1 MTLTPS
7 IQDPKEPVHVTAGVR
22 RLAVWAVALALCAP
36 AGAQQ
41 LQSRQTDNLDLVY
54 YDPAHE
60 YLSYHLTRAF
70 ENSLAFQRQLFD
82 YTPSEPVL
90 VLMQDFGDY
99 GHGGTSTVPW
109 NYVSIGIEPFD
120 YVYETMP
127 ANERINWLMH
137 HELVHVV
144 ATDKGADSD
153 LFFRRVFQGKVTP
166 IRENPLSMFY
176 SYLTSPRWYSPRWYH
191 EGIAVFLET
200 WMAGGLGR
208 VLGGY
213 DEMAFRTM
221 VLENAYFYDI
231 VGLESEGTT
240 IDFQVG
246 QNSYLYG
253 TRFVTYLA
261 MQHGPEKVIQWFNRT
276 AGSKRYFSA
285 QFRHVFDTPLE
296 DEWRRWISWERDWQK
311 QNLDRIRQY
320 PVTAGARVNDETLG
334 SVSRSFYDPERK
346 LLYVAINR
354 PARPAQIVAINVDRG
369 TMTHLTDVGTPALFF
384 VTSLAY
390 DAKGQKLFFTSDNSR
405 GWRDLHELD
414 LTTGRRR
421 QLMKNN
427 RTGDLVVHPADQS
440 IWGVQH
446 HNGFSSLVRI
456 PLPYGQWRT
465 VLTLAYGRDLYDLD
479 ISPDGRT
486 LSGTLTDVT
495 GDHELVKLDI
505 ERLLAGDST
514 FEVLHEF
521 EKTSPANFVFSGDGR
536 YLYGSSYYT
545 GVSNIFRYD
554 LQQRTMEPLTNADSG
569 LFRPIPISED
579 TLIAYRYTA
588 TGFVPVLIPIAVR
601 EDINAIHYLG
611 QQVVEKHPIVK
622 SWNAGSP
629 ARVNLDQ
636 VTTYAG
642 PYRSL
647 ARMRL
652 GSMYPVVE
660 GYKESVA
667 AGVRFNFADPLGL
680 NSMDVTAAYSP
691 DEALDDE
698 ERVHLSV
705 GYSGAPWKVQLNYN
719 ATDFYDLFGPTR
731 TSRKGHSASVSYHQY
746 LTYERP
752 RTFEYT
758 ITSAYYGGLDTL
770 PEYQN
775 VRAPFEQY
783 ATAGAHLDY
792 QDLRRTLG
800 AVDYEYGVKWTAAA
814 SANHVSSETFPRV
827 WATYDR
833 GVLLPIEHSSLW
845 LRAAAGKSFGER
857 ENPFANFFFG
867 GFGNNWI
874 DYREVRRYRDYYSF
888 PGLELNEIGGNDFAK
903 ATLEWTLPPIRF
915 RQVGIP
921 GLYTDWARP
930 ALFVAGL
937 TTDLGTEDLR
947 REILGVG
954 GQIDFSLVLFSN
966 LESIFSLG
974 YGVALED
981 GRSSNEVMIS
991 LSLLQ

>member
-1 MTLTPS
+1 MA
-7 IQDPKEPVHVTAGVR
+7 IR
-22 RLAVWAVALALCAP
+22 RLAVWAVALVLSAP
-36 AGAQQ
+36 AGAQQLQ

-54 YDPAHE
+54 YDQAHE

-70 ENSLAFQRQLFD
+70 ENSLAFQRRLFD
-82 YTPSEPVL
+82 YTPSEPVV

-144 ATDKGADSD
+144 ATDKGADQD
-153 LFFRRVFQGKVTP
+153 LFFRRIFRGKVSP
-166 IRENPLSMFY
+166 IKENPLSMFY
-176 SYLTSPRWYSPRWYH
+176 SFLTSPRWYSPRWYH

-246 QNSYLYG
+246 QNAYLYG
-253 TRFVTYLA
+253 TRFVTYLSV
-261 MQHGPEKVIQWFNRT
+261 QHGPEKVVQWFNRT

-285 QFRHVFDTPLE
+285 QFRSVFGVPLE
-296 DEWRRWISWERDWQK
+296 QEWRRWIAWEGDWQRE
-311 QNLDRIRQY
+311 NLDRIRQY
-320 PVTAGARVNDETLG
+320 PVSEGRRINAETLG
-334 SVSRSFYDPERK
+334 SVSRSFYDQDRK

-354 PARPAQIVAINVDRG
+354 PARPAQIVAINVESGAMSR
-369 TMTHLTDVGTPALFF
+369 LADVGTPALFF
-384 VTSLAY
+384 VTSMAY
-390 DAKGQKLFFTSDNSR
+390 DAKGRKIFFTTDNAR
-405 GWRDLHELD
+405 GWRDLHQLD
-414 LTTGRRR
+414 LATGRRR
-421 QLMKNN
+421 MLIKDS
-427 RTGDLVVHPADQS
+427 RTGDLVVNPANQS

-446 HNGFSSLVRI
+446 HNGFSSLVLI
-456 PLPYGQWRT
+456 PPPYNGWKT
-465 VLTLAYGRDLYDLD
+465 ILTLDYGRDIYDLD
-479 ISPDGRT
+479 ISPDGSA
-486 LSGTLTDVT
+486 LSGTVTDI
-495 GDHELVKLDI
+495 GGRHELVRLDI
-505 ERLLAGDST
+505 ARLLAGDST
-514 FEVLHEF
+514 FEVLHQF
-521 EKTSPANFVFSGDGR
+521 ENTSPANFVFSGDGR
-536 YLYGSSYYT
+536 YLFGSSYYT

-554 LQQRTMEPLTNADSG
+554 LQEKKMEALSNAESG
-569 LFRPIPISED
+569 LFRPIPISDD

-588 TGFVPVLIPIAVR
+588 TGFVPVFLPIAVR
-601 EDINAIHYLG
+601 EDLNAIRYLG

-647 ARMRL
+647 ARLRL
-652 GSMYPVVE
+652 GSMYPVLE
-660 GYKESVA
+660 GYKDSVA
-667 AGVRFNFADPLGL
+667 AGLRLNFADPLGL
-680 NSMDVTAAYSP
+680 NTVDVTAAWSP
-691 DEALDDE
+691 DDALDDD
-698 ERVHLSV
+698 ERLHLSV
-705 GYSGAPWKVQLNYN
+705 GYSGAPWKVRLNYN

-731 TSRKGHSASVSYHQY
+731 TSRKGYSGSVAYHQY
-746 LTYERP
+746 LVFERP
-752 RTFEYT
+752 RTLEYT
-758 ITSAYYGGLDTL
+758 ISGAFYGGLDTL

-775 VRAPFEQY
+775 VRAPFEEY
-783 ATAGAHLDY
+783 ATAGAHLDF

-800 AVDYEYGVKWTAAA
+800 AVDYEFGTRWSAAA
-814 SANHVSSETFPRV
+814 SANHVSSETFPRL

-833 GVLLPIEHSSLW
+833 GVLLPLEHSSLW
-845 LRAAAGKSFGER
+845 LRAAAGKSFGDR
-857 ENPFANFFFG
+857 DNPFANFFFG
-867 GFGNNWI
+867 GFGNNWV

-888 PGLELNEIGGNDFAK
+888 PGLELNEVGGNDFAK

-915 RQVGIP
+915 QRLGVP
-921 GLYTDWARP
+921 GFYANWSRP
-930 ALFVAGL
+930 ALFWSGL
-937 TTDLGTEDLR
+937 VTDMGKDELR
-947 REILGVG
+947 REIQSIGA
-954 GQIDFSLVLFSN
+954 QIDLSLVVFSS
-966 LESIFSLG
+966 LESMLSAG
-974 YGVALED
+974 YAVAFEN
-981 GRSSNEVMIS
+981 GRSSGEVMVS
-991 LSLLQ
+991 LNLLR